1 MGFWI
6 EENAGVGRME
16 KKEIK
21 KKNQNQNGSGKNDQK
36 DIIETL
42 GEELHLHL
50 EEERQEKE
58 KEIEEFKKKL
68 EEKEKEF
75 KEHHD
80 RLLRLAADFEN
91 YKKRAAREKEDWT
104 KFANEDLIRAILPFI
119 DNLERAVNHAQ
130 KAKDTGV
137 LIEGVRLT
145 IQQLLQTL
153 SKFGLSSFESVGNPF
168 DPTKHEA
175 MLVVETSQHEPNQV
189 VEEFQKGYLLNDRLL
204 RPATVS
210 VSKPPEKESLIS
222 E

>member
-1 MGFWI
+1 MD
-6 EENAGVGRME
+6 
-16 KKEIK
+16 
-21 KKNQNQNGSGKNDQK
+21 QNQKGPGREDQK
-36 DIIETL
+36 DLTQTID
-42 GEELHLHL
+42 EELHLHL
-50 EEERQEKE
+50 EEERREKE
-58 KEIEEFKKKL
+58 KEIDELKKKS
-68 EEKEKEF
+68 EEKEKEI

-91 YKKRAAREKEDWT
+91 YKKRAAKEKEEWT

-119 DNLERAVNHAQ
+119 DNLERAINHAE
-130 KAKDTGV
+130 KVSDTGV

-153 SKFGLSSFESVGNPF
+153 SRFGLSTFESVGKPF
-168 DPTKHEA
+168 DPTVHEA
-175 MLVVETSQHEPNQV
+175 MLVVETDKHEPNQV

-210 VSKPPEKESLIS
+210 VSKPPEKEVRTS

>member
-21 KKNQNQNGSGKNDQK
+21 KKNQNQNGSGKNDQE
-36 DIIETL
+36 DIIGTL

-50 EEERQEKE
+50 EEERQVKE

-68 EEKEKEF
+68 EEKETEF

-130 KAKDTGV
+130 KVKDTGV

-153 SKFGLSSFESVGNPF
+153 SKFGLSSFESVGKPF

-210 VSKPPEKESLIS
+210 VSKPPEKEALIS